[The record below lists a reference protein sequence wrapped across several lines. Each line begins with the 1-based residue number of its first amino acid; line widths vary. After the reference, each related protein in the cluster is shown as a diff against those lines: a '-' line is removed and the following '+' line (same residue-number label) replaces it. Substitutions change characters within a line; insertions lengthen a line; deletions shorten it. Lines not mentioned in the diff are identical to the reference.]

1 MHELAVCQGMLDQVT
16 RIAAEHHAV
25 GVSLIRL
32 RIGPLSGLEPGL
44 LQQAFPLACAGTLAE
59 AAELAIETAA
69 IRVRC
74 ETCGEETEAAP
85 NRLLCGSCGDW
96 HTRVVSGDELLLMSV
111 ELIQNEIQNEI
122 QDPRY
127 KIQGE

>member
-25 GVSLIRL
+25 GVSQIRL
-32 RIGPLSGLEPGL
+32 RIGPLSGIEPSL
-44 LQQAFPLACAGTLAE
+44 LQQAFPLASAGTLAA

-74 ETCGEETEAAP
+74 ETCGEETEAEP
-85 NRLLCGSCGDW
+85 NRLVCGSCGDW
-96 HTRVVSGDELLLMSV
+96 HTRVVSGDEMLLMSV
-111 ELIQNEIQNEI
+111 ELTT
-122 QDPRY
+122 
-127 KIQGE
+127 

>member
-1 MHELAVCQGMLDQVT
+1 MAPRPLG
-16 RIAAEHHAV
+16 RPPAA
-25 GVSLIRL
+25 IRNVAA
-32 RIGPLSGLEPGL
+32 SY
-44 LQQAFPLACAGTLAE
+44 AGTLAE

-96 HTRVVSGDELLLMSV
+96 HTRVVSGDELMLMSV
-111 ELIQNEIQNEI
+111 ELIQNEV

-127 KIQGE
+127 KIQGK

>member
-1 MHELAVCQGMLDQVT
+1 MNPEPAMHELAVCQGMLDQVT
-16 RIAAEHHAV
+16 RIAAEHNAV
-25 GVSLIRL
+25 GVSHIRL
-32 RIGPLSGLEPGL
+32 RIGPLAGVEPGL

-85 NRLLCGSCGDW
+85 R
-96 HTRVVSGDELLLMSV
+96 R
-111 ELIQNEIQNEI
+111 
-122 QDPRY
+122 
-127 KIQGE
+127 

>member
-16 RIAAEHHAV
+16 RIATEHNAI

-44 LQQAFPLACAGTLAE
+44 LQQAFPLACAGTVAE

-96 HTRVVSGDELLLMSV
+96 HTRVIGGDELLLMSV
-111 ELIQNEIQNEI
+111 ELIQSEI

-127 KIQGE
+127 KVQGE